1 MHASHANARKK
12 ENSGLTASEAE
23 WHVGYFVTKLDGKA
37 LCLKCSDTVATLKDY
52 YMGITILSTHHNIL
66 SS

>member
-1 MHASHANARKK
+1 MD
-12 ENSGLTASEAE
+12 
-23 WHVGYFVTKLDGKA
+23 YFVTKLDGKA